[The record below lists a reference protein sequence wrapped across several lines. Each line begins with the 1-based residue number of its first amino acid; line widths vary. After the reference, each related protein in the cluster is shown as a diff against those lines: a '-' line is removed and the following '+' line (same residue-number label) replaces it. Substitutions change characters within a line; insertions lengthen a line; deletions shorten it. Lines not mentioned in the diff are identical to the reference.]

1 MSREIADFLAALK
14 ANGRSIVRVKY
25 IADSDSRSYGQYVIG
40 TPEEIDLVYPSTEFT
55 CTRFEDTGL
64 PFPFTGIS
72 PDMIHSAQERKARQ
86 AAIAQA
92 VASLNLP
99 MPPVQAPQPQSKQKK
114 KK

>member
-40 TPEEIDLVYPSTEFT
+40 TPEEIDLVFPSTEFT
-55 CTRFEDTGL
+55 YVRFEDTGL

-72 PDMIHSAQERKARQ
+72 PDMIRGAQERAVRQ

-99 MPPVQAPQPQSKQKK
+99 MPPAPVQAPQPQSKQKK
-114 KK
+114 